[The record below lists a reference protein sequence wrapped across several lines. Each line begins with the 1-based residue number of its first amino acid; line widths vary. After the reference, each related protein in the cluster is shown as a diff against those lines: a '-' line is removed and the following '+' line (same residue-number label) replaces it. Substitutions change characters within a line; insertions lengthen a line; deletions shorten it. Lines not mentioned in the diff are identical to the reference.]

1 MPPPP
6 SPPNRPATP
15 RTGPLRSND
24 EWLGALATQGPERES
39 ALRDLRTW
47 LVQGLGHALAGR
59 TGVGHSH
66 LEDFAHEALLKILAD
81 LGSFRGEGRFTT
93 WALTVAVHVA
103 FAELR
108 RQRWQDVSLEQ
119 LLHGSP
125 AAPAFAGNGTG
136 PEDLERR
143 ALQQRV
149 LDCLERVIATDL
161 TERQRQALLAEVVH
175 HLPLA
180 EIARRMGSNRNALY
194 KLLHDA
200 RQRVGRGL
208 REAGLSPEDI
218 RFALDL

>member
-1 MPPPP
+1 M
-6 SPPNRPATP
+6 A
-15 RTGPLRSND
+15 GAQRSND
-24 EWLGALATQGPERES
+24 EWLAALATEGPARES
-39 ALRDLRTW
+39 ALRDLRAW
-47 LVQGLGHALAGR
+47 LVRGLGHALAGR
-59 TGVGHSH
+59 SGVGHSH
-66 LEDFAHEALLKILAD
+66 LEDFAHEALLKILAE

-119 LLHGSP
+119 LLQDGP
-125 AAPAFAGNGTG
+125 AEPAFAGGAGAGSGTG
-136 PEDLERR
+136 AEELERR

-149 LDCLERVIATDL
+149 LDCLERVIATGL

-175 HLPLA
+175 HVPLA

-200 RQRVGRGL
+200 RQRLGKGL